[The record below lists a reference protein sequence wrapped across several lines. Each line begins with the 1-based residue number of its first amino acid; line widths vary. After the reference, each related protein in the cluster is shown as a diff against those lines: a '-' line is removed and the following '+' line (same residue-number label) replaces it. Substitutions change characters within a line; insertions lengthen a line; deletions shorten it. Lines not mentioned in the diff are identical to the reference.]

1 MSCLHVLRVS
11 KVCLSVSDYVAVFAH
26 TLRTLRC
33 IMPHAIFFSAGIDT
47 TRLTLRFALLH
58 MATYPE
64 IQAKVQEEI
73 DRVVGKLFQK

>member
-1 MSCLHVLRVS
+1 
-11 KVCLSVSDYVAVFAH
+11 
-26 TLRTLRC
+26 
-33 IMPHAIFFSAGIDT
+33 MPHAIYFFSAGIDT